1 MQPPSP
7 LPLQGALLRPR
18 ITQPNFPTS
27 WVHTKGRRG
36 LVWGGHSIALPTRF
50 TAARAKSQ
58 RTKRGEAA
66 GRGLGAARGEGRQRD
81 PHPRA
86 PQPHAAT
93 PTPPL
98 QPRTRGMDPLHGA
111 VGGGGRHAAF
121 GVILSFPPRHLPPR
135 PSPARD
141 APDFSSS

>member
-36 LVWGGHSIALPTRF
+36 LVGGGHSIALPTRF

-93 PTPPL
+93 PTPPFS
-98 QPRTRGMDPLHGA
+98 PERGGWTRCTARWGE
-111 VGGGGRHAAF
+111 GGGTQPLELF
-121 GVILSFPPRHLPPR
+121 
-135 PSPARD
+135 
-141 APDFSSS
+141 